1 MLRLVFDTDVIVA
14 AMRSPS
20 GASAAL
26 LGEALN
32 HSFTMLAS
40 VPLFFE
46 YEAECTSP
54 IHWTAAGLTQEQ
66 THHLV
71 NGLAAL
77 IEPVKTHYLWRP
89 MLHDPNDEMVLE
101 VAVNGR
107 ADAIVTF
114 NLRDYGLISALE
126 TEEFFAKRMKQADL
140 EAFRAIVFRPG
151 GETPLEGDELG

>member
-1 MLRLVFDTDVIVA
+1 MNRFVLDTDVIVA
-14 AMRSPS
+14 AMRSPG

-26 LGEALN
+26 IGMALN
-32 HSFTMLAS
+32 RRLTMLAS

-46 YEAECTSP
+46 YEAKRTSP

-66 THHLV
+66 ANIFV

-89 MLHDPNDEMVLE
+89 MLRDPNDEMVLE

-114 NLRDYGLISALE
+114 NLRDYGVVPKAFNVEVLTPSSAIR
-126 TEEFFAKRMKQADL
+126 RMRN
-140 EAFRAIVFRPG
+140 E
-151 GETPLEGDELG
+151 

>member
-1 MLRLVFDTDVIVA
+1 MIRFVLDTDVIIA

-26 LGEALN
+26 LGAALERK
-32 HSFTMLAS
+32 FTMLAS

-46 YEAECTSP
+46 YEAKCTSP
-54 IHWTAAGLTQEQ
+54 VHWTAAGLTQEQ
-66 THHLV
+66 SDIFM

-107 ADAIVTF
+107 AEAIVTF
-114 NLRDYGLISALE
+114 NLRDYGDVPKTFGVEVI
-126 TEEFFAKRMKQADL
+126 TP
-140 EAFRAIVFRPG
+140 AIAIRKVRN
-151 GETPLEGDELG
+151 E